1 MSDDA
6 FDALLE
12 RLGVP
17 ITDRELY
24 RRALTH
30 PSWALEHGGE
40 DYERLEF
47 LGDAVLAWVV
57 APRLYEAFPDLPEGD
72 LTLMKIALT
81 SGRTLAAVARELG
94 VGPAIRFGRGA
105 VREASR
111 ASVLENAFEALVAAV
126 YLDAGI
132 DAAGAF
138 ALRMLGDRIDRDTL
152 LATPLDAK
160 NRLQELTQS
169 GGFGLPSYAI
179 VERTGP
185 VHDPVFTAEV
195 SLGGQVRGRGQGATK
210 QRAEQ
215 AAAAAAL
222 EALAES

>member
-1 MSDDA
+1 MSEAA
-6 FDALLE
+6 FDALLQ
-12 RLGVP
+12 RLDVP

-30 PSWALEHGGE
+30 PSWALEHGGQHN
-40 DYERLEF
+40 ERLEF

-57 APRLYEAFPDLPEGD
+57 APRLYEAFPDAPEGD

-81 SGRTLAAVARELG
+81 SGRTLAAVARELDL
-94 VGPAIRFGRGA
+94 GPAMRMGRGA
-105 VREASR
+105 ARESTR
-111 ASVLENAFEALVAAV
+111 DSVLENAFEALVAAI

-132 DAAGAF
+132 TVAGTF
-138 ALRMLGDRIDRDTL
+138 AMRMLGDRIDRQTL
-152 LATPLDAK
+152 LATSVDAK
-160 NRLQELTQS
+160 NRLQEITQ
-169 GGFGLPSYAI
+169 GNGLGLPSYAI

-195 SLGGQVRGRGQGATK
+195 SLAGRVCGTGRGATK

-215 AAAAAAL
+215 AAAAEAL
-222 EALAES
+222 EALEKS

>member
-1 MSDDA
+1 MSEAA
-6 FDALLE
+6 FDALLQ
-12 RLGVP
+12 RLDVP

-40 DYERLEF
+40 HNERLEF

-57 APRLYEAFPDLPEGD
+57 APRLYEAFPDAPEGD

-81 SGRTLAAVARELG
+81 SGRTLAAVARELDL
-94 VGPAIRFGRGA
+94 GPAMRMGRGA
-105 VREASR
+105 ARENTR
-111 ASVLENAFEALVAAV
+111 DSVLENAFEALVAAI

-132 DAAGAF
+132 TVAGTF
-138 ALRMLGDRIDRDTL
+138 AMRMLGDRIDRQTL
-152 LATPLDAK
+152 LATSVDAK
-160 NRLQELTQS
+160 NRLQEITQ
-169 GGFGLPSYAI
+169 GNGLGLPSYAI

-195 SLGGQVRGRGQGATK
+195 SLAGRVCGTGRGATK

-215 AAAAAAL
+215 TAAAEAL
-222 EALAES
+222 EALENS